1 MFYSNKIRIQLWS
14 AWNIS
19 ILMRQRGCHV
29 VMKLTWHCHV
39 CNAIS
44 LETNFKMTSKLKKNG
59 GAGKNFKG
67 FQHLSTI
74 MTFLGGVSYEEFKKI
89 FANNKNV
96 IEEFVLENSNIET
109 LEKWVEE
116 KSSKVN
122 KQPKTSRGAN
132 QLKNW
137 KVIWTKRILIFST
150 PQSFFPSLYLV
161 STRPNLIKARSYKK
175 CWHSWRERTKL
186 VLMRWRH

>member
-1 MFYSNKIRIQLWS
+1 
-14 AWNIS
+14 
-19 ILMRQRGCHV
+19 
-29 VMKLTWHCHV
+29 
-39 CNAIS
+39 
-44 LETNFKMTSKLKKNG
+44 MTSRLKKNG

-67 FQHLSTI
+67 FQHLSI
-74 MTFLGGVSYEEFKKI
+74 CLTFLGGVSYEEFKKI

-137 KVIWTKRILIFST
+137 KVI
-150 PQSFFPSLYLV
+150 
-161 STRPNLIKARSYKK
+161 
-175 CWHSWRERTKL
+175 
-186 VLMRWRH
+186 

>member
-1 MFYSNKIRIQLWS
+1 
-14 AWNIS
+14 
-19 ILMRQRGCHV
+19 
-29 VMKLTWHCHV
+29 
-39 CNAIS
+39 
-44 LETNFKMTSKLKKNG
+44 MTSKLKKNG
-59 GAGKNFKG
+59 GAGKTFKS
-67 FQHLSTI
+67 FQQFSTV

-137 KVIWTKRILIFST
+137 KVI
-150 PQSFFPSLYLV
+150 
-161 STRPNLIKARSYKK
+161 
-175 CWHSWRERTKL
+175 
-186 VLMRWRH
+186 

>member
-1 MFYSNKIRIQLWS
+1 MFYSNKNS
-14 AWNIS
+14 VM
-19 ILMRQRGCHV
+19 ILFCMKYLNSDETARLSCCHDINV
-29 VMKLTWHCHV
+29 TLSCGHV
-39 CNAIS
+39 CNVIS
-44 LETNFKMTSKLKKNG
+44 LEKNFKMTSKLKKNG
-59 GAGKNFKG
+59 GAGKNIKG
-67 FQHLSTI
+67 FQHWTTF

-137 KVIWTKRILIFST
+137 KVI
-150 PQSFFPSLYLV
+150 
-161 STRPNLIKARSYKK
+161 
-175 CWHSWRERTKL
+175 
-186 VLMRWRH
+186 